1 MAEANIVFLPI
12 WGKLNETIPQQQMKA
27 IRENGGKAQYGVSG
41 TFFPLTRSAITFRPT
56 VISLDWIHQYALAPG
71 WIQSLFK
78 SILFALDVLL
88 VKFLFKPKLI
98 WTIHN
103 LQHHDPRP
111 RRIERWISSFFATH
125 CTKVRLLGSG
135 VERSVT
141 DYLKIPVTKC
151 TILPEGPYIGWYPE
165 GQSRES
171 ARKEL
176 NLNAKDRVWL
186 YLGTLRPYKG
196 VEDLMDAFLK
206 TKNAGHQL
214 VIAGN
219 PWNKAYAGSL
229 FEKAHGHHNIRIHA
243 ESVPDDKLQTFF
255 AAADLVVLPFRHVL
269 NSGSVLLAMGFGK
282 AVVAPDI
289 GLIPFRLCQQPQFL
303 FNEQI
308 GLETILEKTERL
320 SLEELKEIGLENRR
334 QAQRYTW
341 DDFAQFV
348 LNLK

>member
-1 MAEANIVFLPI
+1 MAEPNIVFLPI

-27 IRENGGKAQYGVSG
+27 IRENGGQAQYGVPG
-41 TFFPLTRSAITFRPT
+41 TIFPLTRSAMKFRPT

-71 WIQSLFK
+71 WFHSFLK
-78 SILFALDVLL
+78 TMLFALDILL
-88 VKFLFKPKLI
+88 VKILFRPKLV

-111 RRIERWISSFFATH
+111 RGIERWISSFFANQ
-125 CTKVRLLGSG
+125 CTRVRILGTG
-135 VERSVT
+135 VENTVAS
-141 DYLKIPVTKC
+141 YLKIPVSRC
-151 TILPEGPYIGWYPE
+151 IVVPEGPYIGWYPE

-176 NLNAKDRVWL
+176 NINANDRVWL

-196 VEDLMDAFLK
+196 VEDLMEAMLLTEPK
-206 TKNAGHQL
+206 GHQL
-214 VIAGN
+214 IIAGN

-229 FEKAHGHHNIRIHA
+229 FEKAHGNDNIRVHA

-282 AVVAPDI
+282 AVVAPEI
-289 GLIPFRLCQQPQFL
+289 GLIPFRLSSQPQFL
-303 FNEQI
+303 FNDQI
-308 GLETILEKTERL
+308 GLQAVLEKTEQL
-320 SLEELKEIGLENRR
+320 SLEALREIGLENRR
-334 QAQRYTW
+334 QALRYTW
-341 DDFAQFV
+341 NDFARFV

>member
-1 MAEANIVFLPI
+1 MAKPNIVFLPI

-27 IRENGGKAQYGVSG
+27 VRENGGQAQYGVPG
-41 TFFPLTRSAITFRPT
+41 TFFPLTRSAMKFRPT

-71 WIQSLFK
+71 FIQSLLK
-78 SILFALDVLL
+78 TILFALDVLV
-88 VKFLFKPKLI
+88 VKLMFRPKLV

-111 RRIERWISSFFATH
+111 RGIERWISSFFASQ
-125 CTKVRLLGSG
+125 CTRVRILGSG
-135 VERSVT
+135 VEQTVAN
-141 DYLKIPVTKC
+141 YLKIPVSKC
-151 TILPEGPYIGWYPE
+151 TVLPEGPYIGWYPE
-165 GQSRES
+165 GQSRDS

-176 NLNAKDRVWL
+176 NINTNDRVWL

-196 VEDLMDAFLK
+196 VEDLMDAFLR
-206 TKNAGHQL
+206 TEPTGHQL
-214 VIAGN
+214 IIAGN

-229 FEKAHGHHNIRIHA
+229 FEKAHGHDNIRIHA
-243 ESVPDDKLQTFF
+243 ESVPDNKLQTFF

-282 AVVAPDI
+282 AVVAPEI
-289 GLIPFRLCQQPQFL
+289 GLIPFRLRSQPQFL
-303 FNEQI
+303 FNDQNN
-308 GLETILEKTERL
+308 LQAILEKTEEL

-334 QAQRYTW
+334 QALLYTW
-341 DDFAQFV
+341 NDFALFV